1 MFTDLFSSMDSM
13 YSMKNWILPLL
24 LLLFFLNQKIW
35 NVSKLSSIL
44 SVNLKN
50 WNKKESSPIYIS
62 KSLFLSSVMLFL
74 VSNNL
79 LGLSPFT
86 FGSTSHMWVNL
97 SMALTFWLMLIISG
111 WLLNFKSAAAHLLPS
126 GAPMGL
132 SPFLILIETV
142 SIIIRPLTLTV
153 RLMANISAGH
163 IVLALI
169 SNVIVSSMQSLSN
182 PFLMIIMMFYYM
194 FEYFVAIIQGYIFTL
209 LISLY
214 MEEHPYLM

>member
-1 MFTDLFSSMDSM
+1 MFTDLFSSMDGMISIM
-13 YSMKNWILPLL
+13 NWIPLMIFITL
-24 LLLFFLNQKIW
+24 LMYQKIW
-35 NVSKLSSIL
+35 TLEILSSSL
-44 SVNLKN
+44 HTNFN
-50 WNKKESSPIYIS
+50 TWNKSKSTTFIS
-62 KSLFLSSVMLFL
+62 KTLFLSSVMIFIVL
-74 VSNNL
+74 NNL
-79 LGLSPFT
+79 MGLSPFS
-86 FGSTSHMWVNL
+86 FGVTSHMWSNL
-97 SMALTFWLMLIISG
+97 SMALFIWFFLLISG
-111 WLLNFKSAAAHLLPS
+111 FFYKFKSSMAHLLPS

-169 SNVIVSSMQSLSN
+169 SNVLVSSLNSMPSYL
-182 PFLMIIMMFYYM
+182 LMLLMTFYYM

-214 MEEHPYLM
+214 MEEHP

>member
-13 YSMKNWILPLL
+13 INLSTWIFPLI
-24 LLLFFLNQKIW
+24 LLLFFINEKIW
-35 NVSKLSSIL
+35 TSSKIFSLMGI
-44 SVNLKN
+44 NLMT
-50 WNKKESSPIYIS
+50 WNKKDKKSLYLS

-79 LGLSPFT
+79 VGLSPFT

-97 SMALTFWLMLIISG
+97 SMAVSFWLILIISG
-111 WLLNFKSAAAHLLPS
+111 WFFNLKKSAAHLLPS

-169 SNVIVSSMQSLSN
+169 SNVIVSTAGNLSSPLLSL
-182 PFLMIIMMFYYM
+182 LMMFYYM

-214 MEEHPYLM
+214 MEEHP

>member
-1 MFTDLFSSMDSM
+1 MFTDLFSSMDGMISVM
-13 YSMKNWILPLL
+13 NWIPLMILVTL
-24 LLLFFLNQKIW
+24 LMYQKIW
-35 NVSKLSSIL
+35 TSEIL
-44 SVNLKN
+44 STTLRVNFN
-50 WNKKESSPIYIS
+50 TWNNSKKTSFFS
-62 KSLFLSSVMLFL
+62 KTLFLSSIMVFL
-74 VSNNL
+74 VINNL
-79 LGLSPFT
+79 MGLSPFS
-86 FGSTSHMWVNL
+86 FGVTSHMWANL
-97 SMALTFWLMLIISG
+97 SMALLIWFFLLVSG
-111 WLLNFKSAAAHLLPS
+111 FMYKFKSSLAHLLPS

-169 SNVIVSSMQSLSN
+169 SNVLVSSLNSVSSYL
-182 PFLMIIMMFYYM
+182 LTLLMMFYYM

-214 MEEHPYLM
+214 MEEHP